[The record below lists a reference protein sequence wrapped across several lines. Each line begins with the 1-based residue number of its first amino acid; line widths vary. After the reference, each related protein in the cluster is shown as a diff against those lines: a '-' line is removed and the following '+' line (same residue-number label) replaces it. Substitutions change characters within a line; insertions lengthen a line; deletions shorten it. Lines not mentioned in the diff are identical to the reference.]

1 MAELSETALAN
12 MRAKRTK
19 LMLTGDAYA
28 VVQEE
33 LDIID
38 DE

>member
-12 MRAKRTK
+12 MRAKRNK
-19 LMLTGDAYA
+19 LMITGDTYE
-28 VVQEE
+28 VVQQQVV
-33 LDIID
+33 D